1 MSEPTQYTKKDNEQQ
16 GNNAI
21 QKNRDF
27 FFKKRK
33 LIFLND
39 LWLEK
44 ENSFTLRLKIEESS
58 QVKLW

>member
-16 GNNAI
+16 GNNEI

-44 ENSFTLRLKIEESS
+44 ENSFTLRLK
-58 QVKLW
+58 KTALR